1 MKCHKKRISI
11 QVIRS
16 LSYITV
22 DSMIKLHIKESKMEQ
37 DS

>member
-1 MKCHKKRISI
+1 MKCHKNCLSI

-16 LSYITV
+16 ITV
-22 DSMIKLHIKESKMEQ
+22 GPMIKLHIKESKMEQ